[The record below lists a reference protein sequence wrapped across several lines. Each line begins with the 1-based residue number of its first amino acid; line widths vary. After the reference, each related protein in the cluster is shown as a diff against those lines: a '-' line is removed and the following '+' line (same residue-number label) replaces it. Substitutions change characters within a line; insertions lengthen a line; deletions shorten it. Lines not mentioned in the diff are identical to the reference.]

1 MRKLILG
8 LIMYYNHRYYDN
20 IIITLLYNYYNG
32 IGILL
37 KKGLILPI
45 LKHHRRKAHTE
56 IVGFSIVAVCQM
68 GVFVRTPT
76 SYEVKT
82 SGIFLILKHR
92 RCLWHQ

>member
-8 LIMYYNHRYYDN
+8 LIMYFNHRYYGN
-20 IIITLLYNYYNG
+20 IIITPLYNYYNG

-45 LKHHRRKAHTE
+45 LKHHRRKAHTV

-68 GVFVRTPT
+68 RDGAIHPA
-76 SYEVKT
+76 
-82 SGIFLILKHR
+82 FLWKLEHLAFFISKKHR
-92 RCLWHQ
+92 RNT